1 MNNNDDKILEL
12 KRKIELEK
20 AKLKEVS
27 HFTPQT
33 TCVYKINNDVK
44 FNIRTMSINELNQML
59 IIVQTLICTAV
70 PMNLIDTK
78 FSGFTL
84 AEWKADII
92 GIRDQKK
99 IVERKAAIAQYESKL
114 QSMLSDDKKTELE
127 IAAIENAL
135 AIGG

>member
-27 HFTPQT
+27 NYTPKT
-33 TCVYKINNDVK
+33 TCVYRINDDVK
-44 FNIRTMSINELNQML
+44 FNIRTMSVNELNQML
-59 IIVQTLICTAV
+59 IVVQTLICTAV
-70 PMNLIDTK
+70 PMNLMDTE

-92 GIRDQKK
+92 GLRDQKK
-99 IVERKAAIAQYESKL
+99 IMERKAAIAQYESKL

-135 AIGG
+135 VMG